1 MAESMTTENPVR
13 LKVRPS
19 FMPALLPALLVALT
33 TLPAA
38 AQLTD
43 SGAPADTVVHLRVSP
58 RSTPQVLPP
67 TLFGSFLEPIGHST
81 YGGLWADVVE
91 NPSFEPGLWSAG
103 NVDAMLHDR
112 PELRRASELGLPL
125 PWEPL
130 DGHQGNRYLPVRG
143 NAGNSDQSLLI
154 MSLPA
159 TEVGVLQQ
167 VYLPAQ
173 RELRYTGSLM
183 VKHIRGNTDVRI
195 SLRRRGHHD
204 QVLASATVHAPA
216 ATWTKLPFEL
226 TLPPGSIS
234 ALEPADLVI
243 SLQDDARAQIDN
255 VSLFPADAIHGMDPD
270 VISLARDLQ
279 SPLVRF
285 GGNFTS
291 AYNWH
296 DGIGPMDRRVSVRN
310 ISWGIPEYN
319 TFGTDEF
326 LQFCRLIHAEPQ
338 IALNLGTGTPAE
350 AADWVR
356 YVDTHWN
363 NGRGGLLWELGNE
376 LWGDFQIGYPS
387 QQRIAPI
394 TLATS
399 RAVRQ
404 ADPHARLIATGGDED
419 SFTGW
424 NTQQLSNPS
433 GTFDLLSTHFV
444 VGDRVQLQDASND
457 FRSMAALALPW
468 GLADKM
474 HAIVRQ
480 AADAGQPHVRVA
492 FTEWLMVSDS
502 HTGPRFTNLGGAL
515 FAGGLLNM
523 VMRNSDVV
531 SVSDMTGILEF
542 GGIWKKRA
550 QVYGAPAYWVLREYA
565 RRHPH
570 WLLDLSSDSPTY
582 SISHGVTRLP
592 EIKDVPYL
600 DCAATQT
607 EHRDS
612 LILTCVNRNLSSP
625 LTAEIDRNAL
635 PASRGKMSVTTIS
648 GPNILA
654 ENDDTAPRRI
664 IPVDSTED
672 VDPGKPFRHT
682 FPGASVTVLQI
693 ALSK

>member
-1 MAESMTTENPVR
+1 MAQFMTTQSKILPQAR
-13 LKVRPS
+13 LGSRRAWLSAV
-19 FMPALLPALLVALT
+19 LIALT
-33 TLPAA
+33 ALPGV

-43 SGAPADTVVHLRVSP
+43 SGAKGALVHLSVHSRT
-58 RSTPQVLPP
+58 TPQVIPA

-81 YGGLWADVVE
+81 YGGLWADVIE

-112 PELRRASELGLPL
+112 PELRRASQLGLPL

-130 DGHQGNRYLPVRG
+130 DPHQGNRYLPVRG

-159 TEVGVLQQ
+159 TEVGVLQK

-173 RELRYTGSLM
+173 RELHYAGSLM
-183 VKHIRGNTDVRI
+183 IKHVRGNADVLV

-204 QVLASATVHAPA
+204 QILASATVQAPA
-216 ATWTKLPFEL
+216 SNWTKLPFTL
-226 TLPPGSIS
+226 TLPTGSL
-234 ALEPADLVI
+234 APLEPADLVI
-243 SLQDDARAQIDN
+243 SLKDDARAQIDN
-255 VSLFPADAIHGMDPD
+255 VSLVPADSVDGMDPE
-270 VISLARDLQ
+270 VVAMARDLQ
-279 SPLVRF
+279 SPIVRF

-291 AYNWH
+291 AYNWR
-296 DGIGPMDRRVSVRN
+296 DGVGPMDRRVSVRN

-326 LQFCRLIHAEPQ
+326 LQFCRLIRADPQ
-338 IALNLGTGTPAE
+338 IALNLGTGTPHDAG
-350 AADWVR
+350 DWVR
-356 YVDTHWN
+356 YVDDHWN
-363 NGRGGLLWELGNE
+363 NGRGGLVWELGNE

-387 QQRIAPI
+387 LQRIAPI
-394 TLATS
+394 TLDTIH
-399 RAVRQ
+399 AVRQ

-419 SFTGW
+419 TFTDW
-424 NTQQLSNPS
+424 NKQQLSNPPGS
-433 GTFDLLSTHFV
+433 FDLLSTHFV
-444 VGDRVQLQDASND
+444 VDDRVQLQGAPNQ

-480 AADAGQPHVRVA
+480 ATDAGHPNVRVA

-515 FAGGLLNM
+515 FAGGFLNM

-531 SVSDMTGILEF
+531 SVSDMTGIIEF

-550 QVYGAPAYWVLREYA
+550 QVYGAPAYWVLREYS

-570 WLLDLSSDSPTY
+570 WLLDVNSDTPTY
-582 SISHGVTRLP
+582 TISHGVIRLP

-600 DCAATQT
+600 DCAATET
-607 EHRDS
+607 EQRDS
-612 LILTCVNRNLSSP
+612 LILTCVNRNLSTP
-625 LTAEIDRNAL
+625 LTAEIDLSAL
-635 PASRGKMSVTTIS
+635 PHARGPMSITTIT
-648 GPNILA
+648 GPDILV
-654 ENDDTAPRRI
+654 ENDETAPRRVV
-664 IPVDSTED
+664 PVDSTEPMD
-672 VDPGKPFRHT
+672 SGKTFRHV
-682 FPGASVTVLQI
+682 FPSASVTVLQL
-693 ALSK
+693 ALAK